1 MKSHSEF
8 GGSGGLQVSL
18 PHPSQ
23 TLLELALKEVS
34 VFLGVRA
41 SDKTR
46 GPVSLFFAFDE
57 TDQVI
62 FSDRE
67 TWFILFLSQWGQ
79 NPPAQERLTFL
90 CVYGGW
96 DERRQGEGVSS

>member
-46 GPVSLFFAFDE
+46 GPVPLFFAFDE
-57 TDQVI
+57 TNQVI
-62 FSDRE
+62 FLIGRPDSS
-67 TWFILFLSQWGQ
+67 LFLSQWGQ
-79 NPPAQERLTFL
+79 NLPAQERLTFL